1 MTDKMVCI
9 PKSWLENYPRFIL
22 VNDLLIFLYLVEKTR
37 IKRRRKEKQNDG
49 FLLREGVCNIV
60 NR

>member
-1 MTDKMVCI
+1 MVCI
-9 PKSWLENYPRFIL
+9 PQSWHENYPRFIL

-49 FLLREGVCNIV
+49 VLLREGVCNIV